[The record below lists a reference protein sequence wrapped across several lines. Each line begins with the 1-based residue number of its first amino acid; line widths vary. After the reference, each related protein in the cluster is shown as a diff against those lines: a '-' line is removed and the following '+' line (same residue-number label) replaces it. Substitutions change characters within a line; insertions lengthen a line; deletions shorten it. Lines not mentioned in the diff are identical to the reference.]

1 MDVHPH
7 KHETEHKRSW
17 KEYISEFLMLFLAVF
32 FGFIAENLRES
43 YVEKERGHQ
52 YIVSMVSD
60 LKKDTLQLER
70 AFRKNL
76 KLVKGIDSLLFY
88 LKAPSSAT
96 AAKKIYVYGSYV
108 GASILF
114 ESENGTI
121 TQLKNAGGL
130 RLIRDT
136 ACVNRISAY
145 DLLNE
150 VTKKQGEAYY
160 KSTLDVL
167 DVVEQVMDF
176 SVAVNP
182 SPASVF
188 YISKDADKIR
198 YLYNKCYM
206 QNQIIMGYCNH
217 LANQKKEA
225 VITIEVLRKNY
236 HIDK

>member
-43 YVEKERGHQ
+43 YTERERGHQ
-52 YIVSMVSD
+52 YIVSMVND
-60 LKKDTLQLER
+60 LQKDTLQLER
-70 AFRKNL
+70 AYRTNL
-76 KLVKGIDSLLFY
+76 KVIKGIDSLLFY
-88 LKAPSSAT
+88 LRAPSSETAT
-96 AAKKIYVYGSYV
+96 KKLYVYGSYV

-114 ESENGTI
+114 EGENGTI

-130 RLIRDT
+130 RLITDT
-136 ACVNRISAY
+136 ASVNRISSY
-145 DLLNE
+145 DLLNDI
-150 VTKKQGEAYY
+150 TKKQGEAYY
-160 KSTLDVL
+160 KSTLDAL
-167 DVVEQVMDF
+167 DILEQVMDF
-176 SVAVNP
+176 SVAANP
-182 SPASVF
+182 THASVF

-206 QNQIIMGYCNH
+206 HNQIVMGYCNH
-217 LANQKKEA
+217 LMNQKKEA
-225 VITIEVLRKNY
+225 IKTIEVLKKKY